1 MIGKITGRLE
11 YVDGD
16 RVLVDVHGVGI
27 LVTCSERTL
36 AALPGRGAV
45 IALYTELVVRE
56 DLLQLIGFQTRM
68 EREWHRLLTHVQGVG
83 AKAALAIV
91 GTLGHDGL
99 MRAVMLE
106 DVAAIRAAPGI
117 GPKLAQRVV
126 VELKDRLPDIMAMGS
141 EGVEPALAGQDH
153 PPRQEAKDETVEP
166 AVDEEVRDS
175 GASLAAARKD
185 ALSALL
191 NLGYGQGEAAGAIAA
206 ATGDDVEP
214 DAAAVIRAALRLLAP
229 RG

>member
-1 MIGKITGRLE
+1 M
-11 YVDGD
+11 
-16 RVLVDVHGVGI
+16 
-27 LVTCSERTL
+27 
-36 AALPGRGAV
+36 
-45 IALYTELVVRE
+45 
-56 DLLQLIGFQTRM
+56 
-68 EREWHRLLTHVQGVG
+68 G

-91 GTLGHDGL
+91 GTLGADGL
-99 MRAVMLE
+99 LRAITLE
-106 DVAAIRAAPGI
+106 DVAAIRAAPGV

-126 VELKDRLPDIMAMGS
+126 VELKDRISDVMAMGS
-141 EGVEPALAGQDH
+141 KGAEPAFPGQDI
-153 PPRQEAKDETVEP
+153 PPLPEEPGETAAP
-166 AVDEEVRDS
+166 ANGRTAPDS

-214 DAAAVIRAALRLLAP
+214 DAAAVIRAALRILAP